1 MYECCLIVACCFGIK
16 SDSPL
21 AAMLLAFLKGAL
33 GIDGLLD
40 GWTLIG
46 FGVLI
51 GLSVVGANEGVR
63 LDVCDVVLEELL
75 FVGGGGD
82 NGV

>member
-1 MYECCLIVACCFGIK
+1 MTSSHIGVGSK
-16 SDSPL
+16 SRDFWSR
-21 AAMLLAFLKGAL
+21 AL